1 MLDLPHMGYRR
12 AGASTPEV
20 LAGAV
25 AAKLD
30 RTAKTFVL
38 NAAREQVLLEIVFRG
53 RSRKARF
60 LTANRKSP

>member
-1 MLDLPHMGYRR
+1 VEARLKCSLGPSPQSWTEPRR
-12 AGASTPEV
+12 
-20 LAGAV
+20 
-25 AAKLD
+25 
-30 RTAKTFVL
+30 TFVL